1 MSPVRASKKC
11 TTGSA
16 TKDNDM
22 GSDMEQGPE
31 WQAASENWLK
41 NDSQWQLMAVN
52 DEVHH
57 QLPFVDTVDMIRSE
71 IIYYHQKCS
80 F

>member
-1 MSPVRASKKC
+1 MKCLQQGTGALHLTWPSPPMSPVRASKKC

-31 WQAASENWLK
+31 
-41 NDSQWQLMAVN
+41 
-52 DEVHH
+52 
-57 QLPFVDTVDMIRSE
+57 
-71 IIYYHQKCS
+71 
-80 F
+80 